1 MLGKYELLEQI
12 GAGGSGVVYLALD
25 RHLERYVAV
34 KAEKQPEKS
43 EETDILKKE
52 MEMLKA
58 LKHPMLPA
66 VFDYFQETERY
77 LVMEYIEGE
86 SLHNFIER
94 EGSVP
99 EKQVYKWAVQLA
111 ELLSYLHAQK
121 PPVLY
126 RDMKPN
132 NIIICPDGNLRVID
146 FGAALRIH
154 YDRRETEMLAGTVGY
169 AAPEQLAGIN
179 GHAAP
184 ERLAGING
192 HTASEQLV
200 GISGHAISE
209 RLAGANGHTMRENPA
224 GSAEFRNEYGTGAD
238 ERSDIYTLGA
248 TMYHMLTGHNPA
260 RPPYGLR
267 PVRCM
272 KPELTQDMERIV
284 EKCTEEEP
292 SKRYQTAEEL
302 GKDLKRQRFSG
313 RHHFFREVRRRK
325 QYVLRR
331 MEKQIWLTEKAG
343 TGLFAAGLLLC
354 GLLAGLFSIQVKGKE
369 TPLPVIVYNKQGQ
382 KVVIRYDSIYTTE
395 GNLVFELE
403 RELFGDEGI
412 QELSIGLTDCGT
424 GERRERIFYIQGDRG
439 K

>member
-1 MLGKYELLEQI
+1 MAGDRGEKEAVGTAEKVLLGKYELLEQI
-12 GAGGSGVVYLALD
+12 GTGGSGIVYLARD

-43 EETDILKKE
+43 EEADILKKE

-58 LKHPMLPA
+58 LRHPMLPA
-66 VFDYFQETERY
+66 VFDYFQEAERY

-86 SLHNFIER
+86 SLHNFIKR
-94 EGSVP
+94 EGSIA
-99 EKQVYKWAVQLA
+99 EKQVYEWALQLA

-126 RDMKPN
+126 RDMKPD
-132 NIIICPDGNLRVID
+132 NIIICPDGKLRVID

-154 YDRRETEMLAGTVGY
+154 YDSREAEMLAGTVGY
-169 AAPEQLAGIN
+169 AAPEQLAG
-179 GHAAP
+179 
-184 ERLAGING
+184 
-192 HTASEQLV
+192 
-200 GISGHAISE
+200 
-209 RLAGANGHTMRENPA
+209 ANGHTTQERSAGPA
-224 GSAEFRNEYGTGAD
+224 KFRNEYGTGAD

-267 PVRCM
+267 PIRCM
-272 KPELTQDMERIV
+272 KPELTRDMERIV

-302 GKDLKRQRFSG
+302 GNDLKRQRFSG
-313 RHHFFREVRRRK
+313 RHYFFREVRRKK
-325 QYVLRR
+325 QYLLRR

-343 TGLFAAGLLLC
+343 TGLFAAGILLC
-354 GLLAGLFSIQVKGKE
+354 GLFAGLFSIQVKGKE
-369 TPLPVIVYNKQGQ
+369 MPLPVIVYNKQGQ

-424 GERRERIFYIQGDRG
+424 GKRRERVFYIQGDGG

>member
-1 MLGKYELLEQI
+1 MARKVLLGKYELQKQI
-12 GAGGSGVVYLALD
+12 GAGGNGIVYLAWD

-43 EETDILKKE
+43 KEADILKKE
-52 MEMLKA
+52 METLKA
-58 LKHPMLPA
+58 LNHPMLP
-66 VFDYFQETERY
+66 VVYDYFQEKEQY

-86 SLHNFIER
+86 SLHNFIKR
-94 EGSVP
+94 EGSIP
-99 EKQVYKWAVQLA
+99 EKQVYEWAMQLA

-126 RDMKPN
+126 RDMKPD
-132 NIIICPDGNLRVID
+132 NIIICPDGKLRVID
-146 FGAALRIH
+146 FGAALQTR
-154 YDRRETEMLAGTVGY
+154 YDRREPEKLAGTVGY
-169 AAPEQLAGIN
+169 AAPEQFAGIN
-179 GHAAP
+179 GHAIP
-184 ERLAGING
+184 E
-192 HTASEQLV
+192 QP
-200 GISGHAISE
+200 
-209 RLAGANGHTMRENPA
+209 AGA
-224 GSAEFRNEYGTGAD
+224 AEYRNEYGTGAD

-267 PVRCM
+267 PIRYM
-272 KPELTQDMERIV
+272 KPELTKDMERIV

-292 SKRYQTAEEL
+292 VKRYQTAEEL
-302 GKDLKRQRFSG
+302 RNDLKRQRFSG
-313 RHHFFREVRRRK
+313 KRHFFREYRRRK

-331 MEKQIWLTEKAG
+331 MEKRIWLTEKTA
-343 TGLFAAGLLLC
+343 TGLFAAGILLC
-354 GLLAGLFSIQVKGKE
+354 GLYAGLFSIQVKGKE

-382 KVVIRYDSIYTTE
+382 KLVIRYDSVYSLD

-403 RELFGDEGI
+403 RELFGSAGV

-424 GERRERIFYIQGDRG
+424 GERRERVFYIQGSEDAEG